1 MGFTLEEIQSRTY
14 KARDAWWTVFLVD
27 PLAGRLVVRIANR
40 TSITPNQLTWG
51 ALVLGLGSAGCF
63 VMASWPWLIA
73 GAVLYHLSF
82 VLDCMDGKIARLKG
96 TGTVLGGW
104 LDYVFDRVRVFACAI
119 ALMWGQY
126 AEHDRNYYLLLGA
139 GVIFLDML
147 RYVDALQIGK
157 VRRQMRTRLEEAME
171 ESDAGTRPAFM
182 EDLLREDPALDV
194 DEVQVRTEVIDLHQE
209 FRTKFSWY
217 IRVRNWLRDHRV
229 RTHLVSGI
237 EFQMAVFIIGP
248 LIDQVTVVT
257 VAAAVLLLV
266 FEFAIMYKLLLSTRD
281 FTRKLG
287 EIQKVPSR
295 TDLAH

>member
-27 PLAGRLVVRIANR
+27 PLAGRLVVRVANR

-63 VMASWPWLIA
+63 VMSSWPWLIA

-126 AEHDRNYYLLLGA
+126 AEHGHNYYLLLAG

-171 ESDAGTRPAFM
+171 ESDAGERPAFM

-194 DEVQVRTEVIDLHQE
+194 DEVQVGAEVIDLHRE
-209 FRTKFSWY
+209 FRQKFSWY
-217 IRVRNWLRDHRV
+217 LRIRNWLRDHRV

-237 EFQMAVFIIGP
+237 EFQMAVFVIGP
-248 LIDQVTVVT
+248 LINQITVVT
-257 VAAAVLLLV
+257 VAAAALLLV

-287 EIQKVPSR
+287 EIQRMPASE
-295 TDLAH
+295 AH